1 MKSYTRTL
9 LMCICFIA
17 KMGVASSL
25 INLLWSGEGT
35 GLWCL
40 IIVTSTLFLFPR
52 LLPLSS
58 SLLTLSIDI
67 KWCSINHIIQSSSS
81 LSLSL
86 SLCIIHYS
94 IGWLVCSVFGLVW
107 LRGWTV
113 YIFWTVGPLLTT
125 GNLLKQE
132 RIIQYIQK
140 ITHILAHA

>member
-1 MKSYTRTL
+1 MPYQPY
-9 LMCICFIA
+9 
-17 KMGVASSL
+17 
-25 INLLWSGEGT
+25 N
-35 GLWCL
+35 
-40 IIVTSTLFLFPR
+40 P
-52 LLPLSS
+52 
-58 SLLTLSIDI
+58 I
-67 KWCSINHIIQSSSS
+67 KQQP

-86 SLCIIHYS
+86 FLCIIYYS

-140 ITHILAHA
+140 SLTFWLAFWLMLNKPLIDNI